1 MMLNLG
7 YKQSQGDHTLF
18 IHHSVATGGVTMLL
32 VYVDDI
38 AVTGN
43 DDEGRNKLKECL
55 INEFEIKELGRL
67 KYFLGIEVAHSKEG
81 IFISEQKYIVDL
93 LIETGLLGCKAAE
106 TPIET
111 NHKLGEVPEDNEVDK
126 GSYQRI
132 VGRLIYLAHT
142 QPDIAYVVGVVSQ
155 FMHNP
160 KESHLRAFY
169 RVLHYL
175 KGTPGKGIM
184 FKKGQGMTLE
194 AYTNTDYA
202 GSVVDRRSTSGY
214 CTFLGGNF
222 VTWRSKK

>member
-1 MMLNLG
+1 MLNLG

-106 TPIET
+106 TPIEP
-111 NHKLGEVPEDNEVDK
+111 NHKLG
-126 GSYQRI
+126 GSSR
-132 VGRLIYLAHT
+132 G
-142 QPDIAYVVGVVSQ
+142 
-155 FMHNP
+155 
-160 KESHLRAFY
+160 
-169 RVLHYL
+169 
-175 KGTPGKGIM
+175 
-184 FKKGQGMTLE
+184 
-194 AYTNTDYA
+194 
-202 GSVVDRRSTSGY
+202 
-214 CTFLGGNF
+214 
-222 VTWRSKK
+222 